1 MRAYCC
7 GMASVAY
14 YRAEAERCRAL
25 AAGAHD
31 PEAATRWLRIAKDYE
46 NLASSLEA
54 APESVPPPAMHVPMQ
69 QQPVQQQQTKT
80 TPEPNLPPKS
90 HK

>member
-31 PEAATRWLRIAKDYE
+31 P
-46 NLASSLEA
+46 A
-54 APESVPPPAMHVPMQ
+54 APGDARTDAAAAGTAAAGQDDTGAKS
-69 QQPVQQQQTKT
+69 
-80 TPEPNLPPKS
+80 TPEVP
-90 HK
+90 